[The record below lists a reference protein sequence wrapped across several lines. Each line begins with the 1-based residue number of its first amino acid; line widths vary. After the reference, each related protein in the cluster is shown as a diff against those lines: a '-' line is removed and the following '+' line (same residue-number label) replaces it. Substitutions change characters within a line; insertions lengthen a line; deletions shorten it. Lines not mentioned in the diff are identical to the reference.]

1 MKYSDIENSI
11 LQKIRPKQ
19 EERERV
25 ESVALELL
33 AEVDRSEYA
42 TGMVVGSIARDTWV
56 SGDRDLDV
64 FMLFD
69 PSVTREDLEKKGIS
83 LAKEITEKFGAVPVE
98 KYAEHPYINTNIK
111 GFDIDLV
118 PCYNIRSAANILS
131 AVDRTPFHTRYI
143 KEKVAGFTDDILLA
157 KRFAK
162 SCGVYG
168 SDHMTEGFAGYL
180 CELLVYHYGGF
191 QNFIRAAASEWK
203 PGLVIDIE
211 GHRTKEFDEPLTVVD
226 PVDPGRNVA
235 ASLSESKMAEF
246 SEYARGYLEK
256 PSEIFFELR
265 EKKYL
270 TKEEYKE
277 ILTERGTYIYSI
289 VFKTPNAIPDII
301 VPQLRK
307 SVSGI
312 GEMLER
318 NGFAVNRFSE
328 YMGEENC
335 ILLFELS
342 NDDLPGIIKRE
353 GPPLWNRENAEKF
366 FKKHLDSTYSGPYIE
381 NARYYVEIERKYRNA
396 GRILNSPEVLMAG
409 LGKHVRRSINNGY
422 DVFSGYACYSDE
434 FSGFLHDFFRKYSPF
449 AEIYTDVNGR

>member
-69 PSVTREDLEKKGIS
+69 PSVTREDLEKKGLS

-118 PCYNIRSAANILS
+118 PCYSIRSAANILS

-143 KEKVAGFTDDILLA
+143 KEKVTGLTDDILLA

-191 QNFIRAAASEWK
+191 KELIRAAASEWK
-203 PGLVIDIE
+203 PGLIIDIE
-211 GHRTKEFDEPLTVVD
+211 EHRTKDFDEPLTVVD

-235 ASLSESKMAEF
+235 ASLSASKMAEF
-246 SEYARGYLEK
+246 SEYSRGYLEK

-277 ILTERGTYIYSI
+277 ILAERGTYIYSV

-312 GEMLER
+312 EEMLER
-318 NGFAVNRFSE
+318 NGFAVNRYSE
-328 YMGEENC
+328 FMGEENC
-335 ILLFELS
+335 ILLFELL
-342 NDDLPGIIKRE
+342 NDNLPGIIKRE
-353 GPPLWNRENAEKF
+353 GPPLWNRANAEKF
-366 FKKHLDSTYSGPYIE
+366 FHKHLDSTSSGPYIE

-396 GRILNSPEVLMAG
+396 GEILNSPEVLQSG

-422 DVFSGYACYSDE
+422 DVFSGDACYSDE

-449 AEIYTDVNGR
+449 AEIYTDVNSR

>member
-1 MKYSDIENSI
+1 LKFSDVEESI

-19 EERERV
+19 DERDRV

-33 AEVDRSEYA
+33 SEVDKSGVA

-69 PSVTREDLEKKGIS
+69 PSVTREDLEKKGLS
-83 LAKEITEKFGAVPVE
+83 LAKEITDKFGAVPVE

-118 PCYNIRSAANILS
+118 PCYNIKSASRILS

-143 KEKVAGFTDDILLA
+143 KEKVTGLTDDILLA

-191 QNFIRAAASEWK
+191 KELINAAASEWK
-203 PGLVIDIE
+203 PGLIIDIE
-211 GHRTKEFDEPLTVVD
+211 GHRTKDFDEPLVVVD

-246 SEYARGYLEK
+246 CEYTRGYLEK
-256 PSEIFFELR
+256 PSETFFELR
-265 EKKYL
+265 KNNSL
-270 TKEEYKE
+270 TKEEFKE
-277 ILTERGTYIYSI
+277 ILAERGTFLYSI
-289 VFKTPNAIPDII
+289 VFKTPNAIPDIV

-312 GEMLER
+312 EEMLER
-318 NGFAVNRFSE
+318 NGFSVNRYAE

-335 ILLFELS
+335 VLLFELL
-342 NDDLPGIIKRE
+342 NENLPGIIKRE
-353 GPPLWNRENAEKF
+353 GPPLWNRVNAEKF
-366 FKKHLDSTYSGPYIE
+366 FHKHLGNTYAGPYIE
-381 NARYYVEIERKYRNA
+381 NARYYVEIERKYKNA
-396 GRILNSPEVLMAG
+396 EKILNSPEVLQSG
-409 LGKHVRRSINNGY
+409 LGKHVRRSINRGY
-422 DVFSGYACYSDE
+422 DVFSGEDCYKQE
-434 FSGFLHDFFRKYSPF
+434 FSEFLNRFLRKYSPF
-449 AEIYTDVNGR
+449 TEICYEITRN

>member
-1 MKYSDIENSI
+1 MKYSKIEDNI
-11 LQKIRPKQ
+11 LLTIRPKQ
-19 EERERV
+19 EERDRV

-33 AEVDRSEYA
+33 AEVDRSEDA

-69 PSVTREDLEKKGIS
+69 PSVTREDLEKKGLS
-83 LAKEITEKFGAVPVE
+83 LAKEITARFGGVPVE

-118 PCYNIRSAANILS
+118 PCYNIRSTANILS

-143 KEKVAGFTDDILLA
+143 KEKVTGLTDDILLA

-191 QNFIRAAASEWK
+191 GNFIKAAASEWK

-211 GHRTKEFDEPLTVVD
+211 DHRTKDFDEPLTVVD

-235 ASLSESKMAEF
+235 ASLSASKMAEF
-246 SEYARGYLEK
+246 SEYARGYLEM
-256 PSEIFFELR
+256 PSEIFFEVR
-265 EKKYL
+265 KKNAL
-270 TKEEYKE
+270 TEEEFKE
-277 ILTERGTYIYSI
+277 IIAERGTSIHAI
-289 VFKTPNAIPDII
+289 VFKTPNAIPDIV

-307 SVSGI
+307 SVLGI
-312 GEMLER
+312 EEMLER
-318 NGFAVNRFSE
+318 NGFSVSRYSE
-328 YMGEENC
+328 YMGEDNC
-335 ILLFELS
+335 ILLFELL
-342 NDDLPGIIKRE
+342 NENLPGIIKRE
-353 GPPLWNRENAEKF
+353 GPPLWNRVHAEKF
-366 FKKHLDSTYSGPYIE
+366 FHKHLGNTYAGPYIE
-381 NARYYVEIERKYRNA
+381 NARYYVEIERKYKNSKE
-396 GRILNSPEVLMAG
+396 ILNSPEVLQSG
-409 LGKHVRRSINNGY
+409 LGRHVRKSMNKGY
-422 DVFSGYACYSDE
+422 NVFSGEDCYSEE
-434 FSGFLHDFFRKYSPF
+434 FSVFLHDFFRKYSPF
-449 AEIYTDVNGR
+449 AEIYNDIINK